1 MAIAHLLL
9 LLSLSVGSAWRYEVQ
24 LRRVTSEVP
33 NIPGIITPWQLSLSG
48 VATSSQAP
56 SNDAGHNATRRQD
69 PQLEKL
75 AVAEIM
81 PGQQQDLATIKSA
94 TIPILQ
100 RALDA
105 DAVTA
110 CNVSEQPGNT
120 AQQGGHRDVGVVGQS
135 SEGSVAL
142 MPSSAAANEASAGPP
157 KSTRAPAALAGL
169 VAAAGAGSA
178 SGGVRSQ
185 HYPSRLVH
193 VSAENVGTYGFKGC
207 GAMDMVSLTADVL
220 PPVPD
225 NTVNKARKGGKGKL
239 VPALVCVSLKPGMR

>member
-1 MAIAHLLL
+1 
-9 LLSLSVGSAWRYEVQ
+9 VQ
-24 LRRVTSEVP
+24 LRRVTNEVL

-81 PGQQQDLATIKSA
+81 PGQQQNLSTIKSA

-100 RALDA
+100 QALDA

-110 CNVSEQPGNT
+110 CNTSELPGNT
-120 AQQGGHRDVGVVGQS
+120 AQQGGHRDVGDVGNS

-142 MPSSAAANEASAGPP
+142 MPSSTAANEASAGPP

-169 VAAAGAGSA
+169 VAAGAGSA
-178 SGGVRSQ
+178 SGGVRRQ

-207 GAMDMVSLTADVL
+207 GAMDMVSLIADVL
-220 PPVPD
+220 PPIPD
-225 NTVNKARKGGKGKL
+225 NTNKARKGGKGKL
-239 VPALVCVSLKPGMR
+239 VPALV